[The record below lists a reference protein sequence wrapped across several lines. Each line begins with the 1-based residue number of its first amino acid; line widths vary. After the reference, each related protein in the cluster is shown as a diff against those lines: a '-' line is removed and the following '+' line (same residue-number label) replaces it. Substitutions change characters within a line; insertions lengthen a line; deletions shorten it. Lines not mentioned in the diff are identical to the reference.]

1 MPQPKT
7 FGELK
12 NLPLLNTDKPLQTLM
27 KIADELGEIFK
38 FEAPGRVTRY
48 LSSQRLIKEA
58 CDESRFDK
66 NLSQA
71 LKFVRDFAGD
81 GLFTS
86 WTHEKNWK
94 KAHNI
99 LLPSFSQQAMK
110 GYHAMMVDI
119 AVQLIQKWER
129 LNADEHIEVP
139 EDMTRLTLDSEHIDE
154 PRRDRLDDRLHLV
167 GRAKLHEDVVDV
179 KSHRPL
185 RDAED
190 LTDLACRLAFGGPAQ
205 HFAFP
210 RRQHDACRWRE
221 LRHHEAAHQR
231 M

>member
-139 EDMTRLTLDSEHIDE
+139 EDMTRLTLDTIGLCGFNYRFNSFYRDQPHPFITSMVRALDE
-154 PRRDRLDDRLHLV
+154 SMKK
-167 GRAKLHEDVVDV
+167 AAAC
-179 KSHRPL
+179 KSR
-185 RDAED
+185 
-190 LTDLACRLAFGGPAQ
+190 
-205 HFAFP
+205 
-210 RRQHDACRWRE
+210 
-221 LRHHEAAHQR
+221 
-231 M
+231 

>member
-12 NLPLLNTDKPLQTLM
+12 NLPLLNTDKPIQTLM

-110 GYHAMMVDI
+110 GYHEMMVDI

-139 EDMTRLTLDSEHIDE
+139 EDMTRLTLDTIGLCGFNYRFNSFYRDQPHPFITSMVRALDE
-154 PRRDRLDDRLHLV
+154 AMNKLQRANPDDPAYDENKRQFQDDIKVMNDLVDKIIADRKASGEQSDDL
-167 GRAKLHEDVVDV
+167 
-179 KSHRPL
+179 
-185 RDAED
+185 
-190 LTDLACRLAFGGPAQ
+190 
-205 HFAFP
+205 
-210 RRQHDACRWRE
+210 
-221 LRHHEAAHQR
+221 
-231 M
+231 